1 MKSDDISN
9 ATLLAIVSLLSY
21 IVLVKLFELSRYCN
35 KVTSEGVHNPHEYY
49 VSCIM
54 PIPLLNN
61 SFQTMIYISP
71 GPVEVTILLA
81 G

>member
-1 MKSDDISN
+1 MNDISN

-49 VSCIM
+49 VSCTLYNANSIIEQFISDHDIH
-54 PIPLLNN
+54 IP
-61 SFQTMIYISP
+61 
-71 GPVEVTILLA
+71 PVQVTILLA

>member
-1 MKSDDISN
+1 MNDISN

-21 IVLVKLFELSRYCN
+21 IVLVKLFELSHYCN

-54 PIPLLNN
+54 PDHDIHIP
-61 SFQTMIYISP
+61 
-71 GPVEVTILLA
+71 PVEVTILLA

>member
-1 MKSDDISN
+1 MNDISN

-21 IVLVKLFELSRYCN
+21 IVLAKLFELSRYCN

-61 SFQTMIYISP
+61 SFQTMIYDIHIP
-71 GPVEVTILLA
+71 PVQVTILLA